1 MTSSN
6 PRWDRISSE
15 TLEDYRFFTLRQ
27 DISRHPHSGR
37 DHRFFV
43 FEFPD
48 WVNILPITPDGDV
61 IFVHQFRHGI
71 RDFTLE
77 IPGGIVDPGESPG
90 EAGLRELLE
99 ESGYRPA
106 NGEAVELGWGPSQSR
121 AAGEPLLELPGGECG
136 TGRGR
141 RSHRRHRLRGD
152 CGDDPPPGA
161 SPGDAEQWRT
171 DARAHRGGVR
181 SLTSAVRERFE
192 LR

>member
-99 ESGYRPA
+99 ESGFRPA
-106 NGEAVELGWGPSQSR
+106 NGESVELGWVHPNPALQENRCWSFLAENVER
-121 AAGEPLLELPGGECG
+121 VVDDDHIVG
-136 TGRGR
+136 TGSEAIAVTTRPLAQVPEMLSNGELTHALTVAAFDHYFR
-141 RSHRRHRLRGD
+141 R
-152 CGDDPPPGA
+152 
-161 SPGDAEQWRT
+161 
-171 DARAHRGGVR
+171 
-181 SLTSAVRERFE
+181 RERFE